1 VNKDQVI
8 NMANSKAGYAT
19 ILGKPN
25 AGKST
30 LMNALLGQKISITTA
45 KPQTTRKRILGILS
59 DENYQIVFLD
69 TPGILEPAY
78 LLQQKM
84 AEEIDLSV
92 HDADIIILLIDIE
105 ADPEGEATLKDE
117 LIAKLME
124 RNKKPKILI
133 LNKADRS
140 TQEHMKNLI
149 KKFEAG
155 KNFNAIIP
163 VSASL
168 GYNIISVL
176 NALVENL
183 PENPKFYPDD
193 FVSDENERFFV
204 SEIIREKLFE
214 LYMEEVPYSCEVL
227 IIDFKERTD
236 KKYFIQAEIVVEK
249 ESQKG
254 IIIGKQ
260 GAAIKNLGQN
270 SRKSIEEFLQHDVYL
285 DLRVKVRAKWRSDEK
300 MLKLFGY
307 TRDKE

>member
-1 VNKDQVI
+1 
-8 NMANSKAGYAT
+8 MANTKAGYTA

-30 LMNALLGQKISITTA
+30 LMNALLGQKISITTP

-78 LLQQKM
+78 LLQEKM
-84 AEEIDLSV
+84 VDEIDLSV
-92 HDADIIILLIDIE
+92 HDADIIVLMIDIE
-105 ADPEGEATLKDE
+105 SDPQGEATMKDE
-117 LIAKLME
+117 LVAKLME
-124 RNKKPKILI
+124 RNKRPKILV
-133 LNKADRS
+133 LNKMDVS
-140 TQEHMKNLI
+140 TQDHLKSVI
-149 KKFEAG
+149 KKFEES
-155 KNFNAIIP
+155 KNFAAIIP

-168 GYNIISVL
+168 GYNTDSVL
-176 NALVENL
+176 NAIIENL

-193 FVSDENERFFV
+193 IVSDENERFFV

-214 LYMEEVPYSCEVL
+214 QYMEEIPYSCEVL
-227 IIDFKERTD
+227 IADFKERED
-236 KKYFIQAEIVVEK
+236 QKFFIQAEIIVEK

-260 GAAIKNLGQN
+260 GAAIKRLGQV

-285 DLRVKVRAKWRSDEK
+285 DLRVKVRSKWRSDEK
-300 MLKLFGY
+300 MLKSFGY
-307 TRDKE
+307 IRDKE

>member
-1 VNKDQVI
+1 
-8 NMANSKAGYAT
+8 MANTKAGYVT

-30 LMNALLGQKISITTA
+30 LMNALLGQKISITTP

-78 LLQQKM
+78 LLQEKM
-84 AEEIDLSV
+84 VDEIDLSV
-92 HDADIIILLIDIE
+92 HDADIIILMIDIE
-105 ADPEGEATLKDE
+105 SDPQGETTMKDE
-117 LIAKLME
+117 LVAKLME

-133 LNKADRS
+133 LNKADLS
-140 TQEHMKNLI
+140 TQEHMKSVI
-149 KKFEAG
+149 KKFEES
-155 KNFNAIIP
+155 KNFTGIIP
-163 VSASL
+163 VSASI
-168 GYNIISVL
+168 GYNINSVL
-176 NALVENL
+176 NTIIENL
-183 PENPKFYPDD
+183 PESPKFYPDD
-193 FVSDENERFFV
+193 IVSDESERFFV

-227 IIDFKERTD
+227 IVDFKERED
-236 KKYFIQAEIVVEK
+236 KKDFIQAEIVVEK

-260 GAAIKNLGQN
+260 GTAIKNLGQI

-285 DLRVKVRAKWRSDEK
+285 DLRVKVRSKWRSDEK
-300 MLKLFGY
+300 MLKSFGY
-307 TRDKE
+307 IRDKE